1 MGWWWK
7 RWSAG
12 ERAKRKR
19 IKELK
24 RLIQTTQEVGSKYF
38 PDDPTTQTSIAYI
51 QEEIRRL
58 EKGEQRH
65 Q

>member
-1 MGWWWK
+1 MGWLWN
-7 RWSAG
+7 RLSAD

-24 RLIQTTQEVGSKYF
+24 SLIKITQEVGNKCY

-51 QEEIRRL
+51 EEEIRRL
-58 EKGEQRH
+58 EKGEQGH